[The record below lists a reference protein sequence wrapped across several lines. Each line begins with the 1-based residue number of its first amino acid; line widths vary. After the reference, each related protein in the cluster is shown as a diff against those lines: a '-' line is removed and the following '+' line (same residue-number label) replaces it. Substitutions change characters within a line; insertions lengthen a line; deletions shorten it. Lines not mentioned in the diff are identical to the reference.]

1 MKKKPIIPGVF
12 ERRAERVAVINKMTR
27 TKTDADE
34 PIDANGLGAVTA
46 SVANKIATNED
57 IVTLFPDVEIC
68 IQILTASVL
77 APNDMISTKLMYG
90 MEAIE
95 LPSGVNALILSTI
108 RDHINKTY
116 KLEDKLS
123 LMLREAM
130 FTKGAYAEAFI
141 PGAAIDKLNS
151 RYEASLSTTDAGGL
165 SAESLVSSEPN
176 KVLSTDE
183 LGELSIE
190 STVNDVNRT
199 ATITVTDSDL
209 NIMFVEG
216 LEHLAVPDKLIESI
230 NETTELST
238 EAAMRSKKA
247 SLSALLQRKQAGSVN
262 IEADATAGTA
272 MVMKLPVQSVV
283 PIYVPNDPS
292 RHIGYFVILD
302 ETGTPVTAPPKDITT
317 DILHNAMDAK
327 ASIIKKAT
335 NALKGATN
343 TDAKL
348 ANMDDLYMKALSAT
362 ITNKLNNG
370 KLGILGMVDDDS
382 DIYNI
387 IFRRALSGLTT
398 KLLYV
403 PTECMSYIAFEYRDN
418 GTGKSLLEKAAM
430 LFSIRA
436 SNMFTRIMANIKN
449 SVNITKISATLDEND
464 PDPDST
470 MELIK
475 NEAMKTEIAKYPLGL
490 INARDWSDWMK
501 SVGYRF
507 DFKNTNLPDIT
518 IDISDENRSI
528 AVPDESFDEDI
539 GERIYMSFGL
549 KKDIVMSGYDP
560 ERVGMIVA
568 NNVLLAKRVMD
579 IQKKFNVMLSDYVR
593 TALRNDSV
601 IKTRVIDIMVN
612 EHTAIKRFVKKL
624 LSKEELVEHAE
635 VVNTPELLA
644 EMLYNEYCSHL
655 TTSLPE
661 VTVAGESGGLDAFN
675 DYTDFLDKILPYF
688 ISSEVLPAELVG
700 ELSGKLEDVSAA
712 VKTVLV
718 KNWVD
723 EHNISPELVKFASL
737 DNTGKPRFDIL
748 AEYSD
753 YVNNIS
759 KAILPHLK
767 ELKASSGKID
777 KVLDKLDG
785 APEEPAPV
793 GEPTPPEEGA
803 GETTD
808 AAGDTGG
815 AGATGDTGDT
825 GDEIPTDD
833 VPEDNPEDIPDDVKI
848 EDL

>member
-27 TKTDADE
+27 AKTDTDD

-57 IVTLFPDVEIC
+57 ITTLFPDVEIC

-77 APNDMISTKLMYG
+77 APNDMISTKLMYS
-90 MEAIE
+90 MEAVE

-130 FTKGAYAEAFI
+130 FTKGAYVEAFI

-151 RYEASLSTTDAGGL
+151 RYEASLATEGC
-165 SAESLVSSEPN
+165 SALTVESLSPSEPN
-176 KVLSTDE
+176 RVLSVE
-183 LGELSIE
+183 GLGELTLESSI
-190 STVNDVNRT
+190 NDVTRT

-209 NIMFVEG
+209 NVEFVEG
-216 LEHLAVPDKLIESI
+216 LEQLALPDKLIESI
-230 NETTELST
+230 NETPMLST
-238 EAAMRSKKA
+238 EAAIHSKKA
-247 SLSALLQRKQAGSVN
+247 SLGSLLQRKKVGGVSN
-262 IEADATAGTA
+262 IESDATAGTA
-272 MVMKLPVQSVV
+272 MVIKLPVQSVV
-283 PIYVPNDPS
+283 PIYIPNDPS

-362 ITNKLNNG
+362 ITNKLSNG

-403 PTECMSYIAFEYRDN
+403 PTDCMSYIAFEYRDN
-418 GTGKSLLEKAAM
+418 GTGKSMLEKAAM

-449 SVNITKISATLDEND
+449 SVSMTKISATLDEND

-518 IDISDENRSI
+518 IDISDENRNI

-601 IKTRVIDIMVN
+601 IKSRVIDIMIN

-644 EMLYNEYCSHL
+644 EMLYNEYCNHL
-655 TTSLPE
+655 VTALPE

-700 ELSGKLEDVSAA
+700 ELSDKLEDVSAA

-777 KVLDKLDG
+777 KALDKLDG
-785 APEEPAPV
+785 AAEEPVPETGVA
-793 GEPTPPEEGA
+793 GDDQTPPDA
-803 GETTD
+803 
-808 AAGDTGG
+808 AAGD
-815 AGATGDTGDT
+815 AGDTDTTGDKAPEADVST
-825 GDEIPTDD
+825 D
-833 VPEDNPEDIPDDVKI
+833 VPEDVPDDVKI